1 MNCTCLH
8 FLYRRK
14 ECAPYFLTNSTRA
27 QKFQNSFIQRSP
39 RSRSSTKNFHT
50 NLLIP
55 YQIKSPTCLQKQ
67 IWFFPITFSTIG
79 KRPYKYISLK
89 QTSTNCC
96 QRKCRNPNWNHV
108 APYSLCCCW
117 RPNNT
122 ICPEICSPSNQ
133 CITQQVSPKNT
144 SESQNTQRHCHC
156 QWNSR
161 SPYFRFTCI
170 IRCIEHCN
178 QNTKTISTGLT
189 CNSHQNLMTKGSC
202 RSRSC
207 PRKFQNS
214 IFTIISC
221 QEGPTKQTQTSLQQ
235 TSPSQRQRSM
245 RSSRST
251 HILHISTC
259 MNHNSSPQ
267 KLQPFK
273 TSMGHLVIHCQAIMT
288 QRQCHN
294 HIPQLTTSTISN
306 DTFYIILN
314 QSHRPPHQ
322 TCYCSNPQQYCTCIN
337 TAFPNPICTCNKENS
352 SSYLCCRMN
361 LSRYRGRQ

>member
-1 MNCTCLH
+1 M
-8 FLYRRK
+8 
-14 ECAPYFLTNSTRA
+14 
-27 QKFQNSFIQRSP
+27 
-39 RSRSSTKNFHT
+39 
-50 NLLIP
+50 
-55 YQIKSPTCLQKQ
+55 
-67 IWFFPITFSTIG
+67 
-79 KRPYKYISLK
+79 
-89 QTSTNCC
+89 
-96 QRKCRNPNWNHV
+96 

-144 SESQNTQRHCHC
+144 SKSQNTQRHCHC

-170 IRCIEHCN
+170 IRRIEHCN

-221 QEGPTKQTQTSLQQ
+221 QKGPTKQTQTSLQQ

-314 QSHRPPHQ
+314 QSHSPPHQ

-352 SSYLCCRMN
+352 SSYLCCCMN
-361 LSRYRGRQ
+361 LSRYRGRTLHRVSLPHMQTNLCTFSQSSSQQCKTNPISIICRSTCCCEKRSICASLIPPTKKQTKKQYSVTYTVYLHCFLCPFSPTQTMEPESNQQITTYSNHFPTNH